1 MKTSATKHKTTSVRV
16 LFCAI
21 AFCMVPSARTQTPSK
36 EAVSVDLLITGG
48 TIVTMDP
55 GRRILED
62 GFMAVRGDEIIAIG
76 SGSGALLQFAPKGMI
91 AKQKIDARGTLILPG
106 FINGHT
112 HVPMTLLRGLKGDV
126 TLEEWLTKS
135 IFPAEAKNVTEEF
148 VRWGTRLAAAE
159 QIRGGVTTFADMY
172 YFEDAIAEE
181 TKAAGMRGVLGET
194 ILDFPAPDNKSN
206 AAMLEYTEKFLK
218 RWQGDP
224 LIHAAVAPHSIY
236 TDSERTLK
244 DSAALARKYN
254 APILIHVAETKKE
267 LNDSRERHGTTPVQY
282 LDKLGILGPD
292 VLAAHCVWVD
302 DSDRKI
308 LAQRQ
313 VGCVHNPSSNMMLAS
328 GVAPVI
334 EERAAGVA
342 VGLGTDGPAGSN
354 NDLNL
359 MEEMDLAAK
368 LQKITRM
375 DPLALGAKAVVEM
388 ATIEGARALHMEE
401 EIGSLEAGKK
411 ADLILIGLDVP
422 NAVPMYD
429 VYAQLAYAL
438 KGSDV
443 ETVIIGGR
451 VVMRD
456 RKLLTVDESSVM
468 AKAKEFKSKVEASLK

>member
-1 MKTSATKHKTTSVRV
+1 MENRNWMRSSHSRLAVVLVPVFYFLFSACLHAQNTK
-16 LFCAI
+16 
-21 AFCMVPSARTQTPSK
+21 K
-36 EAVSVDLLITGG
+36 EKVDILVVGG
-48 TIVTMDP
+48 TVVTMNAE
-55 GRRILED
+55 RRIIED
-62 GFMAVRGDEIIAIG
+62 GAVAVNGDTIVAVG
-76 SGSGALLQFAPKGMI
+76 SRANI
-91 AKQKIDARGTLILPG
+91 EAKYAAAQTINAGGKLVLPG

-112 HVPMTLLRGLKGDV
+112 HVPMTLLRGLKDDV
-126 TLEEWLTKS
+126 TLEEWLTKF
-135 IFPAEAKNVTEEF
+135 IFPAEAKNVNEDF

-172 YFEDAIAEE
+172 YFEDAVAEE

-194 ILDFPAPDNKSN
+194 ILDFPAPDNKDN
-206 AAMLEYTEKFLK
+206 ITMLEYAEKFLK

-224 LIHAAVAPHSIY
+224 LIHAAVAPHSMY
-236 TDSERTLK
+236 TCSQKTLQ

-267 LNDSRERHGTTPVQY
+267 LNDSREKNGTTPVQY

-292 VLAAHCVWVD
+292 MLAAHCVWVD
-302 DSDRKI
+302 EADRKI
-308 LAQRQ
+308 LAQRK
-313 VGCVHNPSSNMMLAS
+313 VGCVHNPSSNMMLSS

-334 EERAAGVA
+334 EERAAGIA
-342 VGLGTDGPAGSN
+342 VGLGTDSPAGSN
-354 NDLNL
+354 NDLDL

-375 DPLALGAKAVVEM
+375 DPRALGAKAVVEM
-388 ATIEGARALHMEE
+388 VTIEGARALHMER

-411 ADLILIGLDVP
+411 ADLILIGLDAP

-429 VYAQLAYAL
+429 VYTQLAYAL

-456 RKLLTVDESSVM
+456 RKLLTVDEPAAI
-468 AKAKEFKSKVEASLK
+468 AKAREFKNKIEASLK

>member
-1 MKTSATKHKTTSVRV
+1 MINPGAKFKSISTRV
-16 LFCAI
+16 LCGAI
-21 AFCMVPSARTQTPSK
+21 ELFLISSAHAQAPSK
-36 EAVSVDLLITGG
+36 QGVSVDLLITGG

-55 GRRILED
+55 SRRILED
-62 GFMAVRGDEIIAIG
+62 GFIAVRGDEIVAV
-76 SGSGALLQFAPKGMI
+76 GSGASASLRFAPKGI
-91 AKQKIDARGTLILPG
+91 DAKLKIDARGKLILPG
-106 FINGHT
+106 FINSHT
-112 HVPMTLLRGLKGDV
+112 HVPMTLFRGLKDDV

-135 IFPAEAKNVTEEF
+135 IFPAEAKNVNEEF

-159 QIRGGVTTFADMY
+159 QIRGGITTFADMY

-181 TKAAGMRGVLGET
+181 TKAVGIRGVLGET
-194 ILDFPAPDNKSN
+194 ILDFPAPDNKNN
-206 AAMLEYTEKFLK
+206 AAMLEYTENFLK

-224 LIHAAVAPHSIY
+224 LIHAAVAPHSMY
-236 TDSERTLK
+236 TCSQATLQ
-244 DSAALARKYN
+244 DSAALARKYK
-254 APILIHVAETKKE
+254 APILIHIAETKKE
-267 LNDSRERHGTTPVQY
+267 LNDSREKNGTTPVQY
-282 LDKLGILGPD
+282 LDKLGILGPE
-292 VLAAHCVWVD
+292 VLAAHCIWVD
-302 DSDRKI
+302 ETDRKI

-334 EERAAGVA
+334 EERAAGIA
-342 VGLGTDGPAGSN
+342 VGLGTDSPAGSN

-368 LQKITRM
+368 LQKITKI
-375 DPLALGAKAVVEM
+375 DPRALGAKAVVEM
-388 ATIEGARALHMEE
+388 ATIEGARALHMEK

-411 ADLILIGLDVP
+411 ADIILLGLDAP

-456 RKLLTVDESSVM
+456 KKLLTVDEPAAI
-468 AKAKEFKSKVEASLK
+468 AKAREFKNRIEASLK